1 MVHIQPI
8 HHDGHVV
15 AFVIGEHALIGPQLA
30 ETDRKLVQ
38 AKCLYA
44 LEIADGQR
52 PGPYSEHSAMRY
64 ASHVLSHPRAET
76 TLSSPQKGMGAGDE
90 RLAVRRAGITERRT
104 SSCEPVRGGPLPSP
118 VPLMK

>member
-1 MVHIQPI
+1 M
-8 HHDGHVV
+8 

-30 ETDRKLVQ
+30 ETDLKFVQ

-52 PGPYSEHSAMRY
+52 PGPYRDHGATRY
-64 ASHVLSHPRAET
+64 ASHVLSHPRADT

-90 RLAVRRAGITERRT
+90 RLAE
-104 SSCEPVRGGPLPSP
+104 
-118 VPLMK
+118 VPRQVVSG